1 MTFKYSALIATAAL
15 MALPACTQT
24 SPGTNARL
32 DPTGTY
38 YETQPTNEGVGD
50 NMRNSTASS
59 TSDRMST
66 RYPVGSASQG
76 SNPY

>member
-1 MTFKYSALIATAAL
+1 MKSLLLTTVCALTLAG
-15 MALPACTQT
+15 CTQT
-24 SPGTNARL
+24 NPGYDNTRL
-32 DPTGTY
+32 DQTGTR
-38 YETQPTNEGVGD
+38 YETTTTNEGVGD